1 MGDMTTSNYSARSIG
16 WRAFL
21 LAVTFLMLPAAA
33 SSSSQQEQPNSGS
46 VAPLA
51 VKISQ
56 LMNDPYAFVDK
67 SVTIVGAVGDVCPA
81 RGCWA
86 EVIGSDGGS
95 VRFKVPDGQLVFT
108 AAMTGDQVTATGVF
122 RAHDLNPEQATAW
135 LAHLAAERGEAF
147 DPNSHI
153 GKLTIFQL
161 EGDDASL
168 HSEVHSL

>member
-1 MGDMTTSNYSARSIG
+1 MTTSNYSTGLLG
-16 WRAFL
+16 WRAL
-21 LAVTFLMLPAAA
+21 LFAVTILALPAAA
-33 SSSSQQEQPNSGS
+33 SSISQQEQPNPSS
-46 VAPLA
+46 AAPLA

-86 EVIGSDGGS
+86 DVIGKDGGS

-108 AAMTGDQVTATGVF
+108 AAMAGDEVTATGIF
-122 RAHDLNPEQATAW
+122 RAYDLSAEQAAAW
-135 LAHLAAERGEAF
+135 LTHLAAERGEAF
-147 DPNSHI
+147 DPKSHT
-153 GKLTIFQL
+153 GKLTVFQL